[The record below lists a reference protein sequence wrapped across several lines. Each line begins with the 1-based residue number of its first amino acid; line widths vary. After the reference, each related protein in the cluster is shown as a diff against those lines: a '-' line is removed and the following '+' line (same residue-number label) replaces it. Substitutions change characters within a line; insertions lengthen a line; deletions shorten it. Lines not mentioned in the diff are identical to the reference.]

1 MERKVVM
8 DRMVLR
14 DDQWERIARLVPGKV
29 GDPGRSGA
37 DNRLFVE
44 AVLWIVRVGAPWRDL
59 PKDFGKWNSVFQRF
73 RRWVRSG
80 VFDQMFEALSADAD
94 FEYVI
99 VDGTIVR
106 VHQHGTGAKGGTKT
120 QAIGRSRGGLTTK
133 IVALVDAL
141 GTLVRFVLLPGQR
154 HDSLGVRPLIE
165 DVAFGAL
172 LGDKAFD
179 IDWLRTEL
187 DERGAA
193 AVIPPKVNRKAAIS
207 FDRDMYRWRHLIENT
222 FAKLKE
228 FRAVATRY
236 DKTATSYAATIHLA
250 ATIIAA
256 R

>member
-1 MERKVVM
+1 
-8 DRMVLR
+8 MVLR

-59 PKDFGKWNSVFQRF
+59 PQDFGNWNSVFQRF

-141 GTLVRFVLLPGQR
+141 GNLVRFVLLPGQR
-154 HDSLGVRPLIE
+154 HDSVGVAPLLT
-165 DVAFGAL
+165 DLDFAAL
-172 LGDKAFD
+172 LADKAFD
-179 IDWLRTEL
+179 SDGFRTEL
-187 DERGAA
+187 DNRGAV
-193 AVIPPKVNRKAAIS
+193 AVIPPKANRVTPIACD
-207 FDRDMYRWRHLIENT
+207 FEMYKWRHLVEN
-222 FAKLKE
+222 FFCKLKQ
-228 FRAVATRY
+228 FRRIATRY
-236 DKTATSYAATIHLA
+236 DKTDTSFAAFIHLVGSVL
-250 ATIIAA
+250 AA

>member
-1 MERKVVM
+1 M

-14 DDQWERIARLVPGKV
+14 DDQWKRIARLVPGKV

-59 PKDFGKWNSVFQRF
+59 PQDFGNWNSVFQRF

-106 VHQHGTGAKGGTKT
+106 VHQHGSGARGGTRT

-154 HDSLGVRPLIE
+154 HDSVGVAPLLTGL
-165 DVAFGAL
+165 DFGAL

-179 IDWLRTEL
+179 ADGFRTEL
-187 DERGAA
+187 DNRGAV
-193 AVIPPKVNRKAAIS
+193 AVIPPKANRVTTIPCD
-207 FDRDMYRWRHLIENT
+207 FEMYKWRHLVEN
-222 FAKLKE
+222 FFCKIKE
-228 FRAVATRY
+228 FRRIATRY
-236 DKTATSYAATIHLA
+236 DKTDTSFAAMIQLVGSVLAT
-250 ATIIAA
+250 

>member
-1 MERKVVM
+1 L

-14 DDQWERIARLVPGKV
+14 DNQWERIASLVPGRV

-59 PKDFGKWNSVFQRF
+59 PQDFGKWNSVFQRF

-80 VFDQMFEALSADAD
+80 VFDHIFEALSADAD

-106 VHQHGTGAKGGTKT
+106 VHQHGSGARGGTKT
-120 QAIGRSRGGLTTK
+120 QAIGHSRGGLTTK

-141 GTLVRFVLLPGQR
+141 GNLVRFVLLPGQR
-154 HDSLGVRPLIE
+154 HDSAGVAPLLT
-165 DVAFGAL
+165 DLDFAAL
-172 LGDKAFD
+172 LADKAFD
-179 IDWLRTEL
+179 SDGFRTEL
-187 DERGAA
+187 DNRGAV
-193 AVIPPKVNRKAAIS
+193 AVIPPKANRVTTIPCDFEIYK
-207 FDRDMYRWRHLIENT
+207 WRHLVEN
-222 FAKLKE
+222 FFCKIKE
-228 FRAVATRY
+228 FRRIATRY
-236 DKTATSYAATIHLA
+236 DKIDTSFAAMIHLVGSVL
-250 ATIIAA
+250 AT